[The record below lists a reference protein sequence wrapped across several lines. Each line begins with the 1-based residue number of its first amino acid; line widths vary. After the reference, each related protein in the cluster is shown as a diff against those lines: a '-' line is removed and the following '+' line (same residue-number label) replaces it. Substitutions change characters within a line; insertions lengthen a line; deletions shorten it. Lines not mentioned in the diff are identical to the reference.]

1 MMFATEQQFYPST
14 EALASKVYWKAKI
27 EGQLT
32 VLDPTA
38 GNGVLLDKIKLG
50 SSSSY
55 RTKAETFAIE
65 IEQDLRYILQ
75 GKGHQVIGSDFWQ
88 YSEPVKFDRIIMNP
102 PFNQGAK
109 MVLRAWEF
117 LKDGGILISTLN
129 IATLENQH
137 TKERELLSNLID
149 QYGESEDLGR
159 PFNDGPRPTD
169 VRAVMITL
177 KKPAVEKSFDFSG
190 ANFTHDEIGTEDF
203 REDPLAHTDVIK
215 NLVAKYK
222 TAEAILIERQESQS
236 KLNYYLRGISS
247 GVYVSSD
254 REHEEA
260 LSQPVTINSQLS
272 ALKSRFWNTIFEK
285 TELRDKATSAFR
297 EKFTE
302 FSRQQISMEFSEK
315 NIHEMLALFY
325 LNKEQIMSDCLLEVF
340 DKATKFHE
348 KNIIHTEGWKT
359 NKSYKLSK
367 RIIHPNGVNVCRFFK
382 NLEIDWNRQA
392 FLDDLDKCLCWLSGE
407 SMEEIQST
415 YKAIYLFLRG
425 DGAKDYQ
432 QRFEST
438 FFSIRVYKK
447 GIVHLDFK
455 DLYLLDDFNLAVAK
469 GKKWIGADY

>member
-1 MMFATEQQFYPST
+1 MFATAQQFYPST
-14 EALASKVYWKAKI
+14 EALASKVYRKAEIK
-27 EGQLT
+27 GQLT
-32 VLDPTA
+32 VIDPTA
-38 GNGVLLDKIKLG
+38 GNGVLLDKIKSG

-55 RTKAETFAIE
+55 RTKAKTFAIE
-65 IEQDLRYILQ
+65 IDQDLRYILQ

-88 YSEPVKFDRIIMNP
+88 YSEPVRFDRIVMNP
-102 PFNQGAK
+102 PFAQGAK

-117 LKDGGILISTLN
+117 LSDGGILVSILN
-129 IATLENQH
+129 AATLENLC
-137 TKERELLSNLID
+137 TKERELLSNLIE
-149 QYGESEDLGR
+149 QFGESEDLGQ
-159 PFNDGPRPTD
+159 PFSDGPRPTD
-169 VRAVMITL
+169 VRAVLVTL

-190 ANFTHDEIGTEDF
+190 AKFTHDEIEGEDF
-203 REDPLAHTDVIK
+203 KENPLAHTDAIK

-222 TAEAILIERQESQS
+222 TAEAILVQREESQS
-236 KLNYYLRGISS
+236 KLDFYLGGISS
-247 GVYVSSD
+247 GIYVSNS

-260 LSQPVTINSQLS
+260 LNQTVTLRSQLS

-285 TELRDKATSAFR
+285 TELKNKATSAFR
-297 EKFTE
+297 ERFTE
-302 FSRQQISMEFSEK
+302 FSKQQVSMEFSEN

-340 DKATKFHE
+340 DKATRFHE
-348 KNIIHTEGWKT
+348 KNKVHTEGWKT

-367 RIIHPNGVNVCRFFK
+367 RIIHPNGVKFCRFFK
-382 NLEIDWNRQA
+382 NLEIDWSRQA

-415 YKAIYLFLRG
+415 YKSIYLFLRG

-432 QRFEST
+432 QKFEST
-438 FFSIRVYKK
+438 FFSIRVHKK
-447 GIVHLDFK
+447 GTVHLDFK